1 MEPFGSVGGDPL
13 VSLISGC
20 VDISCRRSIKRPC
33 ADPNARAASHSV
45 TQKGYTLLPSLFF
58 AGCSTYLPYDF
69 VTIAA
74 AALGDSLPFIVMV
87 SASMALT

>member
-45 TQKGYTLLPSLFF
+45 TQKGYTLCIDGTNMIGHRSALP
-58 AGCSTYLPYDF
+58 
-69 VTIAA
+69 
-74 AALGDSLPFIVMV
+74 PFLHPVLYVSEIHCDDREGLVMIE
-87 SASMALT
+87 